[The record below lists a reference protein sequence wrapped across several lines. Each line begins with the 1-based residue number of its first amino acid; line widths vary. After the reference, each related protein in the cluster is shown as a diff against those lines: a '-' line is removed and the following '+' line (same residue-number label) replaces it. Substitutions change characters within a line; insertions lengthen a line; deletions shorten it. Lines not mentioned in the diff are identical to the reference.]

1 MVTEAQISDFRR
13 ANDQIQALAFR
24 DLKALLAALEN
35 PNPVLLRERLVE
47 AVPELLQPYMTVTAD
62 LAATWYEDL
71 RPSTKKAFYAEPV
84 MNYSRP
90 QVDALVR
97 WSVSPLFGQS
107 DSTVLSL
114 LAGGSQRM
122 IENASRDTI
131 IGNTVR
137 DPVRV
142 GYARI
147 PRAGCCAFCGM
158 LASRGAVYRSS
169 ESAGGTVGRGVDAS
183 VTAGKR
189 GGQGRGLKARGSR
202 DLGDTYHDFCRCVVA
217 PVFTGEDNEYIQY
230 TKDFYME
237 KYTSAGGTVP
247 YKDGFNITN
256 TKSQLAAWREE
267 HGTK

>member
-24 DLKALLAALEN
+24 DLKALLLALQN
-35 PNPVLLRERLVE
+35 PNPVLYRERLVE
-47 AVPELLQPYMTVTAD
+47 ALPELLRPYMTVSAD
-62 LAATWYEDL
+62 VAATWYEDL
-71 RPSTKKAFYAEPV
+71 RPSTKKAFFAEPV
-84 MNYSRP
+84 TNYSRP

-131 IGNTVR
+131 ISNTGR
-137 DPVRV
+137 DSIRV

-147 PRAGCCAFCGM
+147 PRAGCCSFCGM
-158 LASRGAVYRSS
+158 LASRGAVYSS
-169 ESAGGTVGRGVDAS
+169 SASAGGTVGRGVDAS
-183 VTAGKR
+183 ETAGKR
-189 GGQGRGLKARGSR
+189 GGQGRGVKARGSR

-217 PVFTGEDNEYIQY
+217 PVFTGEDNSYIQY
-230 TKDFYME
+230 TKQFY
-237 KYTSAGGTVP
+237 YDLYPGTGNLP
-247 YKDGFNITN
+247 KGTN
-256 TKSQLAAWREE
+256 ALKSVLAQWREE
-267 HGTK
+267 NGTK